1 MGNDRAFT
9 LRIGSAEDK
18 ELKLIKENSGETTD
32 TGAIRFILRNWI
44 NLNKKLVDALKKNE
58 ELKKGNLRLQ
68 EKNNNFTNALE
79 ALKIK

>member
-18 ELKLIKENSGETTD
+18 ELKFIKENSGETTD

-44 NLNKKLVDALKKNE
+44 NLNPLA
-58 ELKKGNLRLQ
+58 ELKR
-68 EKNNNFTNALE
+68 
-79 ALKIK
+79 

>member
-18 ELKLIKENSGETTD
+18 ELKFIKENSGETTD

-44 NLNKKLVDALKKNE
+44 SLNVKLVEALKKNE
-58 ELKKGNLRLQ
+58 ELKKAEFNLQ
-68 EKNNNFTNALE
+68 MQQNSD
-79 ALKIK
+79 